1 MSSVTGYNIKEEV
14 KEIGS
19 DISKSRNDIVIGIL
33 SFLGGTII
41 ANSLTDKSV
50 MDRIKS
56 FVGYDDEDEDEDE

>member
-1 MSSVTGYNIKEEV
+1 MSSVAGYNIKDEI

-19 DISKSRNDIVIGIL
+19 EVSRSRNDLIIGIL

-41 ANSLTDKSV
+41 ARGLTEESL

-56 FVGYDDEDEDEDE
+56 FVGYDDEDEDE